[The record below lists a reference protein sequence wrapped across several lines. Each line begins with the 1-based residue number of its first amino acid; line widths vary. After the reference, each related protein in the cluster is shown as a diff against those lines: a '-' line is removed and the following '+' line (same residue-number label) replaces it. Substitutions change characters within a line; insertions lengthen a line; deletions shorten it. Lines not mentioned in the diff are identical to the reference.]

1 MTLRDK
7 IGNWESELEKVRE
20 ARADALA
27 KYNKKEKELLK
38 KIEDANIQIETESN
52 KAVGDIVRE
61 MYGELTEENI
71 LRFKNFME
79 NSMKNTSDITRG
91 I

>member
-7 IGNWESELEKVRE
+7 IKNWENDLEKVRA
-20 ARADALA
+20 ARTDAIE

-38 KIEDANIQIETESN
+38 KIEDASQRIETENN

-61 MYGELTEENI
+61 MYGELSEDNI
-71 LRFKNFME
+71 LKFKEFMKI
-79 NSMKNTSDITRG
+79 NMKKSSDITSEV
-91 I
+91 

>member
-71 LRFKNFME
+71 LRFKKM
-79 NSMKNTSDITRG
+79 I
-91 I
+91 